1 MLCGPAAKIPFS
13 AAPEDDR
20 NLPDMHLALYND
32 TIVFDQATKLV
43 YVICWV
49 HLDDDTTSVS
59 ISSSNG
65 SSNGA
70 SASSSSRA
78 PEALREAFD
87 AGKQRLQGL
96 VRQLSTPP
104 PSLAPAQVDMA
115 LSQLPAPPGK
125 SNVTKQQFLDAVLA
139 AKEYILVSWA
149 SAGCIP
155 AEVHLEVKGTGSGP
169 MALCQTASATSGQID
184 FIKHRHEAT
193 AELGAPACSK
203 QLQCR
208 GCTGAGCFGC
218 MHQVALSAVCC
229 IAEWGHLPVG
239 VISAVRAPHICHSL

>member
-1 MLCGPAAKIPFS
+1 
-13 AAPEDDR
+13 
-20 NLPDMHLALYND
+20 MHLALYND

-49 HLDDDTTSVS
+49 HLDDDTTNVS
-59 ISSSNG
+59 SSSSNG

-70 SASSSSRA
+70 SASSSNRD
-78 PEALREAFD
+78 PESLREAFD

-139 AKEYILVSWA
+139 AKEYILVS
-149 SAGCIP
+149 G
-155 AEVHLEVKGTGSGP
+155 EVQP
-169 MALCQTASATSGQID
+169 ALCSDGQLSQCQPYGCGQHRDSAEGKCWQ
-184 FIKHRHEAT
+184 
-193 AELGAPACSK
+193 
-203 QLQCR
+203 
-208 GCTGAGCFGC
+208 
-218 MHQVALSAVCC
+218 
-229 IAEWGHLPVG
+229 
-239 VISAVRAPHICHSL
+239 HSC

>member
-1 MLCGPAAKIPFS
+1 VHALLCYPAAKIPFS

-59 ISSSNG
+59 SSSSNG

-70 SASSSSRA
+70 SASSSSRD

-149 SAGCIP
+149 SAGGIP
-155 AEVHLEVKGTGSGP
+155 AEVHLGFKGTGSGP
-169 MALCQTASATSGQID
+169 MELCQTASATSGQI
-184 FIKHRHEAT
+184 AT
-193 AELGAPACSK
+193 A
-203 QLQCR
+203 
-208 GCTGAGCFGC
+208 F
-218 MHQVALSAVCC
+218 
-229 IAEWGHLPVG
+229 
-239 VISAVRAPHICHSL
+239 